1 MFDFV
6 RNNTKI
12 MMGILFLLIIPS
24 FVLFGLEG
32 YSSFKDQGATVAKV
46 NGNKISQ
53 GDWDAAHK
61 REVDRIRSSMPNID
75 VKMFDTP
82 EAKYATLERLVRDQV
97 VAAAAQKLQLVA
109 SDTKLARELQSIPA
123 IAALRSPDGKLDM
136 ERYKQLV
143 ASQGM
148 TPEMFEMQMRADISN
163 QQVVQGVQGSA
174 FATLAQTQT
183 AMNAFMQRREV
194 QIVNFPAADFLS
206 KVNVSEAD
214 IQAYYDKNSSKFQS
228 MESADIEYVIL
239 DIESLRQ
246 SIVLNEQDLKSYY
259 EQNLQRLSSKEE
271 RRASHILIT
280 AAKDAPEAEKKAARA
295 KAEELLKAV
304 KAKPASFA
312 DVARKNSQD
321 PGSAVKGGDLDFFG
335 RGAMVKP
342 FEDAAFGLKK
352 SDISDIVESEFGY
365 HIIQLTDIKAP
376 KAQSFE
382 ALRPSLE
389 ADLKKQQAQR
399 KFAEMAE
406 TFSNTVY
413 EQSDSLKPVAEKLK
427 LSVQKAS
434 KVARNA
440 ESQNPQSKNLL
451 NNPALL
457 QALFSEA
464 SLQKQRNTEAIEVAP
479 NTLVS
484 ARVVKHQPAAA
495 LALTEVKDLVKRN
508 LTQDKAAEMAKV
520 QGEQKLANLKT
531 SAEGLLN
538 AMVLS
543 REKSQRQL
551 PQVVEAVLKADPN
564 KLPAVSGVDLGAQ
577 GYAVIRVT
585 KVLPPEDNQALMKQ
599 AQQQFTQ
606 LWGAAETLAY
616 LAELKSVMKAEILVA
631 KPSAEKAKTPAW
643 WPESFILSAII
654 LFLRWL

>member
-12 MMGILFLLIIPS
+12 MMGLLFLLIIPS
-24 FVLFGLEG
+24 FVMFGLEG
-32 YSSFKDQGATVAKV
+32 YSRFNDQGAAVAKV

-53 GDWDAAHK
+53 GEWDAAHK

-109 SDTKLARELQSIPA
+109 SDTRLARELQSIPA
-123 IAALRSPDGKLDM
+123 IAALRSADGKLDM

-163 QQVVQGVQGSA
+163 RQVIQGVQGSA

-194 QIVNFPAADFLS
+194 QIVNFPASDFLS
-206 KVNVSEAD
+206 KVNVNDAD
-214 IQAYYDKNSSKFQS
+214 VQAYYDKNTAKFQS
-228 MESADIEYVIL
+228 AESADVEYVVL

-246 SIVLNEQDLKSYY
+246 SIVLNEQDLKTYY

-295 KAEELLKAV
+295 KAEELLKTV

-312 DVARKNSQD
+312 EVARKNSQD

-352 SDISDIVESEFGY
+352 SEISDLVESEFGY

-382 ALRPSLE
+382 SMRPALE

-399 KFAEMAE
+399 KYAEMAE

-427 LSVQKAS
+427 LNVQKAS
-434 KVARNA
+434 KVLRNA
-440 ESQNPQSKNLL
+440 EAPNAQGKNLL
-451 NNPALL
+451 SHPGLL

-464 SLQKQRNTEAIEVAP
+464 SLQKQRNTEAVEVAP
-479 NTLVS
+479 STLVS
-484 ARVVKHQPAAA
+484 ARVVKHQPAATLP
-495 LALTEVKDLVKRN
+495 LADVKDLVKRS
-508 LTQDKAAEMAKV
+508 LTQDKAAEMAKA
-520 QGEQKLANLKT
+520 QGEQKVASLKT
-531 SAEGLLN
+531 NADGLPT
-538 AMVLS
+538 AVVLS
-543 REKSQRQL
+543 REKNQKQL
-551 PQVVEAVLKADPN
+551 PQVVDAVLRADPN

-585 KVLPPEDNQALMKQ
+585 KVLPPEDNKDLMKQ

-606 LWGAAETLAY
+606 LWGSAETLAY
-616 LAELKSVMKAEILVA
+616 LAELKALLKTEILVA
-631 KPSAEKAKTPAW
+631 KPVAEKAKTPA
-643 WPESFILSAII
+643 
-654 LFLRWL
+654 

>member
-32 YSSFKDQGATVAKV
+32 YSGFKDQGATVAKV

-61 REVDRIRSSMPNID
+61 REVDRIRASMPNID
-75 VKMFDTP
+75 VKVFDTA

-97 VAAAAQKLQLVA
+97 VAAAARKLNLIA
-109 SDTKLARELQSIPA
+109 SDARLARELQSIPA
-123 IAALRSPDGKLDM
+123 IAALRLPDGKLDM
-136 ERYKQLV
+136 ERYKQLA

-163 QQVVQGVQGSA
+163 QQVIQGVQASA

-214 IQAYYDKNSSKFQS
+214 MQAYYDKNASKFQS
-228 MESADIEYVIL
+228 AESADIEYVVL

-246 SIVLNEQDLKSYY
+246 TIVLNEQDLKSYY

-280 AAKDAPEAEKKAARA
+280 AAKDAPETEKKAARA
-295 KAEELLKAV
+295 KAEDLLKAV

-312 DVARKNSQD
+312 EVARKNSQD

-335 RGAMVKP
+335 RGAMVKV
-342 FEDAAFGLKK
+342 FEDAAFSLKK
-352 SDISDIVESEFGY
+352 SEISDIVESEFGY

-440 ESQNPQSKNLL
+440 ESQNPQSKNYL

-484 ARVVKHQPAAA
+484 ARVVKHQPNAT
-495 LALTEVKDLVKRN
+495 LAFSEVKDLVKRN
-508 LTQDKAAEMAKV
+508 LTQEKAAEMAKL

-531 SAEGLLN
+531 SAEGLPN
-538 AMVLS
+538 AIVLS
-543 REKSQRQL
+543 REKTQRQL

-577 GYAVIRVT
+577 GFAVIRVT

-606 LWGAAETLAY
+606 LWGSAETLAY

-631 KPSAEKAKTPAW
+631 KPVAEKAKTPA
-643 WPESFILSAII
+643 
-654 LFLRWL
+654 

>member
-32 YSSFKDQGATVAKV
+32 YSGFKDQGATVAKV

-61 REVDRIRSSMPNID
+61 REVDRIRASMPNID
-75 VKMFDTP
+75 VKVFDTP

-123 IAALRSPDGKLDM
+123 IAALRLPDGKLDM
-136 ERYKQLV
+136 ERYKQLA

-163 QQVVQGVQGSA
+163 QQVIQGVQGSA

-206 KVNVSEAD
+206 KVNVGEAD
-214 IQAYYDKNSSKFQS
+214 LQAYYDKNASKFQS
-228 MESADIEYVIL
+228 AELADIEYVVL

-246 SIVLNEQDLKSYY
+246 TIVLNEQDLKSYY

-295 KAEELLKAV
+295 KAEDLLKAV

-312 DVARKNSQD
+312 EVARKNSQD

-335 RGAMVKP
+335 RGAMVKV
-342 FEDAAFGLKK
+342 FEDAAFSLKK
-352 SDISDIVESEFGY
+352 SEISDIVESEFGY

-434 KVARNA
+434 KVSRNA
-440 ESQNPQSKNLL
+440 ESQNPQSKNFLS
-451 NNPALL
+451 NPALL

-484 ARVVKHQPAAA
+484 ARVVKHQPAAT

-508 LTQDKAAEMAKV
+508 LTQEKAAEMAKL
-520 QGEQKLANLKT
+520 QGEQKLANFKT
-531 SAEGLLN
+531 SAEGLPN
-538 AMVLS
+538 AIVLS
-543 REKSQRQL
+543 REKTQRQL

-577 GYAVIRVT
+577 GFAVIRVT

-631 KPSAEKAKTPAW
+631 KPVAEKAKTPA
-643 WPESFILSAII
+643 
-654 LFLRWL
+654 

>member
-1 MFDFV
+1 
-6 RNNTKI
+6 
-12 MMGILFLLIIPS
+12 MMGLLFLLIIPS
-24 FVLFGLEG
+24 FVMFGLEG
-32 YSSFKDQGATVAKV
+32 YSRFNDQGATVAKV

-53 GDWDAAHK
+53 GEWDAAHK
-61 REVDRIRSSMPNID
+61 REVDRLRSSMPNID

-97 VAAAAQKLQLVA
+97 VAAAAKKLQLVA

-163 QQVVQGVQGSA
+163 QQVIQGVQASA
-174 FATLAQTQT
+174 FATLSQTQT

-194 QIVNFPAADFLS
+194 QIVNIPAADFLS

-531 SAEGLLN
+531 SAEGLPN

-551 PQVVEAVLKADPN
+551 PQVVEAVLKVDPN

-631 KPSAEKAKTPAW
+631 KPSAEKAKTPA
-643 WPESFILSAII
+643 
-654 LFLRWL
+654 

>member
-1 MFDFV
+1 
-6 RNNTKI
+6 
-12 MMGILFLLIIPS
+12 MMGLLFLLIIPS
-24 FVLFGLEG
+24 FVMFGLEG
-32 YSSFKDQGATVAKV
+32 YSRFNDKGAAVAKV

-53 GDWDAAHK
+53 GEWDAAHK

-109 SDTKLARELQSIPA
+109 SDTRLARELQSIPA
-123 IAALRSPDGKLDM
+123 IAALRTPDGKLDM
-136 ERYKQLV
+136 ERYKQLA

-163 QQVVQGVQGSA
+163 RQVIQGVQGSA

-183 AMNAFMQRREV
+183 AMNAFLQRREV
-194 QIVNFPAADFLS
+194 QIVNFPATDFLN
-206 KVNVSEAD
+206 KVTVSDAD
-214 IQAYYDKNSSKFQS
+214 VQAYYDKNTAKFQS
-228 MESADIEYVIL
+228 TETADIEYVVL

-246 SIVLNEQDLKSYY
+246 TIVLNEQDLKSYY

-280 AAKDAPEAEKKAARA
+280 AAKDATEADKKTARA

-304 KAKPASFA
+304 KAKPTSFA
-312 DVARKNSQD
+312 EVARKNSQD

-342 FEDAAFGLKK
+342 FEDAAFNLKK
-352 SDISDIVESEFGY
+352 SEISDLVESEFGY

-382 ALRPSLE
+382 SMRPALE

-399 KFAEMAE
+399 KYAEMAE

-434 KVARNA
+434 KVGRNP
-440 ESQNPQSKNLL
+440 EPQNGQTKNLL
-451 NNPALL
+451 NNPNLL
-457 QALFSEA
+457 QALFSDA
-464 SLQKQRNTEAIEVAP
+464 SLQKQRNTEAVEVAP

-495 LALTEVKDLVKRN
+495 LPLAEVKDLVKRS
-508 LTQDKAAEMAKV
+508 LTQDKAAEMAKA
-520 QGEQKLANLKT
+520 QGEQKVASLKN
-531 SAEGLLN
+531 SADGLPS
-538 AMVLS
+538 AVVMS
-543 REKSQRQL
+543 REKTQKQL
-551 PQVVEAVLKADPN
+551 PQVVDAVLRADPN
-564 KLPAVSGVDLGAQ
+564 KLPAISGVDLGAQ

-585 KVLPPEDNQALMKQ
+585 KVLPPEDNKELMKQ

-606 LWGAAETLAY
+606 LWGSAETLAY
-616 LAELKSVMKAEILVA
+616 LAELKALLKTEILVA
-631 KPSAEKAKTPAW
+631 KPAPEKAKTPA
-643 WPESFILSAII
+643 
-654 LFLRWL
+654 

>member
-12 MMGILFLLIIPS
+12 MMGLLFLLIIPS
-24 FVLFGLEG
+24 FVMFGLEG
-32 YSSFKDQGATVAKV
+32 YSRFNDQGAAVAKV

-53 GDWDAAHK
+53 GEWDAAHK

-109 SDTKLARELQSIPA
+109 SDTRLARELQSIPA
-123 IAALRSPDGKLDM
+123 IAALRTADGKLDM

-163 QQVVQGVQGSA
+163 RQVIQGVQSSA

-194 QIVNFPAADFLS
+194 QIVNFPASDFIS
-206 KVNVSEAD
+206 KVNINDAD
-214 IQAYYDKNSSKFQS
+214 VQAYYDKNTAKFQS
-228 MESADIEYVIL
+228 AESADIEYVVL

-246 SIVLNEQDLKSYY
+246 SIVLNEQDLKTYY

-295 KAEELLKAV
+295 KAEELLKTV

-312 DVARKNSQD
+312 EVARKNSQD

-352 SDISDIVESEFGY
+352 SEISELVESEFGY

-382 ALRPSLE
+382 SMRPALE

-399 KFAEMAE
+399 KYAEMAE

-427 LSVQKAS
+427 LNVQKAS
-434 KVARNA
+434 KVLRNA
-440 ESQNPQSKNLL
+440 EAPNAQGKNLL
-451 NNPALL
+451 SHPGLL

-464 SLQKQRNTEAIEVAP
+464 SLQKQRNTEAVEVAP
-479 NTLVS
+479 STLVS
-484 ARVVKHQPAAA
+484 ARVIKHQPAATLP
-495 LALTEVKDLVKRN
+495 LADVKDLVKRS
-508 LTQDKAAEMAKV
+508 LTQDKAAEMAKA
-520 QGEQKLANLKT
+520 QGEQKVASLKT
-531 SAEGLLN
+531 SADGLPT
-538 AMVLS
+538 AVVLS
-543 REKSQRQL
+543 REKNQKQL
-551 PQVVEAVLKADPN
+551 PQVVDAVLRADPN

-585 KVLPPEDNQALMKQ
+585 KVLPPEDNKDLMKQ

-606 LWGAAETLAY
+606 LWGSAETLAY
-616 LAELKSVMKAEILVA
+616 LAELKALLKTEILVA
-631 KPSAEKAKTPAW
+631 KPVPEKAKTPA
-643 WPESFILSAII
+643 
-654 LFLRWL
+654 

>member
-32 YSSFKDQGATVAKV
+32 YSGFKDQGATVAKV

-61 REVDRIRSSMPNID
+61 REVDRIRASMPNID
-75 VKMFDTP
+75 VKVFDTP

-109 SDTKLARELQSIPA
+109 RDTKLARELQSIPA
-123 IAALRSPDGKLDM
+123 IAALRLPDGKLDM
-136 ERYKQLV
+136 ERYKQLA

-163 QQVVQGVQGSA
+163 QQVIQGVQASA

-214 IQAYYDKNSSKFQS
+214 MQAYYDKNASKFQS
-228 MESADIEYVIL
+228 AESADIEYVVL

-246 SIVLNEQDLKSYY
+246 TIVLNEQDLKSYY

-295 KAEELLKAV
+295 KAEDLLKAV

-312 DVARKNSQD
+312 EVARKNSQD

-335 RGAMVKP
+335 RGAMVKV
-342 FEDAAFGLKK
+342 FEDTAFSLKK
-352 SDISDIVESEFGY
+352 SEISVGF
-365 HIIQLTDIKAP
+365 
-376 KAQSFE
+376 
-382 ALRPSLE
+382 
-389 ADLKKQQAQR
+389 
-399 KFAEMAE
+399 
-406 TFSNTVY
+406 
-413 EQSDSLKPVAEKLK
+413 
-427 LSVQKAS
+427 
-434 KVARNA
+434 
-440 ESQNPQSKNLL
+440 
-451 NNPALL
+451 
-457 QALFSEA
+457 
-464 SLQKQRNTEAIEVAP
+464 
-479 NTLVS
+479 
-484 ARVVKHQPAAA
+484 
-495 LALTEVKDLVKRN
+495 
-508 LTQDKAAEMAKV
+508 
-520 QGEQKLANLKT
+520 
-531 SAEGLLN
+531 
-538 AMVLS
+538 
-543 REKSQRQL
+543 
-551 PQVVEAVLKADPN
+551 
-564 KLPAVSGVDLGAQ
+564 
-577 GYAVIRVT
+577 
-585 KVLPPEDNQALMKQ
+585 
-599 AQQQFTQ
+599 
-606 LWGAAETLAY
+606 
-616 LAELKSVMKAEILVA
+616 
-631 KPSAEKAKTPAW
+631 
-643 WPESFILSAII
+643 
-654 LFLRWL
+654 

>member
-24 FVLFGLEG
+24 FVLLGLEG

-246 SIVLNEQDLKSYY
+246 GIVLNEQDLKSYY

-342 FEDAAFGLKK
+342 FEDAAFSLKK

-531 SAEGLLN
+531 SAEGLPN

-631 KPSAEKAKTPAW
+631 KPTAEKAKTPA
-643 WPESFILSAII
+643 
-654 LFLRWL
+654 